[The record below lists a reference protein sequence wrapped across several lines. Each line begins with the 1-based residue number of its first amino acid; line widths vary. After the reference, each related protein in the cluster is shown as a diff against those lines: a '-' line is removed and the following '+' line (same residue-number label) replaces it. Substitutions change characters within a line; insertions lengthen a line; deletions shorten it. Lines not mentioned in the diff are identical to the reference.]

1 MHNRQLPG
9 KSWYGTSLI
18 KEDIEMN
25 NYLKYKL
32 KHFINII
39 CLIIIMK
46 YILISLIAII
56 AISCNHQKQ
65 GQNTDNNKSILQNR
79 DQISI
84 LLIVPNSL
92 ENRREELQSYVNAAR
107 KNIRN
112 FSEKYGWEGLSKE
125 EFMDSV
131 IIFDDKNHFNLTL
144 LKLAEADTTMKLP
157 DTYCAALEKRTLVA
171 VTPEFYSKVYPD
183 GIEERSFEKLL
194 THEIAHR
201 LHVRILKGDEEAMGP
216 IWFYE
221 GFAMYTANQ
230 FSKSDIILNKEEII
244 NIMKD
249 PDRGSYVKYNYIFRN
264 FVKTIPLKEFIIKAN
279 NKNFNEELILMLN

>member
-1 MHNRQLPG
+1 
-9 KSWYGTSLI
+9 
-18 KEDIEMN
+18 MN